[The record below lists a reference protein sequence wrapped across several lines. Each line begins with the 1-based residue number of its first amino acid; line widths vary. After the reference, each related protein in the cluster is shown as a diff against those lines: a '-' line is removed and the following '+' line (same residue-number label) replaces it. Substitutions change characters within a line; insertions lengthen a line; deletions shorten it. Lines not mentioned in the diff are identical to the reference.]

1 VDIAPTIAELCGLP
15 RMKTSDGKS
24 FSSLLTGQHAN
35 WKRQSAFSCF
45 NYMNNDPKMDESVR
59 SYSSDLAKQFEQYR
73 PSRALNDKNF
83 CYVWNGWSN
92 GTATLPKTMLGEFH
106 GMLDD
111 LAKNQSDSEYGDY
124 LKTKNFIE
132 CRVPEELYDLAKD
145 PACRENL
152 SSELHYQKTL
162 QSFRQGMKKVLR
174 KTQDHELE
182 NYLSFLNN
190 Q

>member
-1 VDIAPTIAELCGLP
+1 
-15 RMKTSDGKS
+15 
-24 FSSLLTGQHAN
+24 
-35 WKRQSAFSCF
+35 
-45 NYMNNDPKMDESVR
+45 
-59 SYSSDLAKQFEQYR
+59 
-73 PSRALNDKNF
+73 
-83 CYVWNGWSN
+83 
-92 GTATLPKTMLGEFH
+92 MLE
-106 GMLDD
+106 D

-132 CRVPEELYDLAKD
+132 CRVREELYDLSKD

-152 SSELHYQKTL
+152 SRDLHYQKTL

-174 KTQDHELE
+174 KTQDHELD